1 MSRINL
7 GACCVLLSFLC
18 LNSLVE
24 AVAQESDPFA
34 EEGGFVQELGGGRG
48 GGGRGG
54 YAQVDGGRGSRGR
67 GGYEMDGGRGMMGG
81 EMGMGMEMSA
91 TQRIESVL
99 QQPLKS
105 PLEYQEQPLNEILNT
120 LQDEYEL
127 PILIDQ
133 KALEAVAIS
142 TDAPVTINL
151 RNMSLRSAL
160 NLILRQPALDGLVYT
175 IDNEV
180 LMITTEDYAN
190 DRLVVAVHRVDDLLK
205 DNFQFA
211 PGQQSPYSPL
221 VQVITSC
228 VRQDSWAVNGQ
239 GLGQVHLMQPGI
251 LVVSQTKQVQDEV
264 VSLLDKL
271 RKTRAEMQMTTEQT
285 AIE

>member
-1 MSRINL
+1 MSRTNL

-18 LNSLVE
+18 LNTFVE
-24 AVAQESDPFA
+24 AFAENDPFA
-34 EEGGFVQELGGGRG
+34 EEGGYVQDLGGGRG

-54 YAQVDGGRGSRGR
+54 YGGRGGGR
-67 GGYEMDGGRGMMGG
+67 GGYEMDGGRGMVMEG
-81 EMGMGMEMSA
+81 GMGMEMSA
-91 TQRIESVL
+91 AQRIESVL

-105 PLEYQEQPLNEILNT
+105 PLEYNEQPFNEIISM

-142 TDAPVTINL
+142 LDAPVTINL

-190 DRLVVAVHRVDDLLK
+190 DRLVVAVYRVDELVK
-205 DNFQFA
+205 DEVNYA
-211 PGQQSPYSPL
+211 PGQPGPYSPL

-228 VRQDSWAVNGQ
+228 VANHTWAINGS
-239 GLGQVHLMQPGI
+239 GEGQIHLMPPGI
-251 LVVSQTKQVQDEV
+251 LVVSQTKQVHAEV
-264 VSLLDKL
+264 EALLGKLVSV
-271 RKTRAEMQMTTEQT
+271 RSNMEQAEEPATVE
-285 AIE
+285 

>member
-18 LNSLVE
+18 LNTFVE
-24 AVAQESDPFA
+24 AFAENDPFA
-34 EEGGFVQELGGGRG
+34 EEGGYVQELGGRG

-54 YAQVDGGRGSRGR
+54 YGGRGG
-67 GGYEMDGGRGMMGG
+67 EMDGGRGMMGG

-99 QQPLKS
+99 QQPLKT
-105 PLEYQEQPLNEILNT
+105 PLQYEDQPLNEILSA
-120 LQDEYEL
+120 LQEEYDL
-127 PILIDQ
+127 PILIDHR
-133 KALEAVAIS
+133 AFESVAIS
-142 TDAPVTINL
+142 PDIEVTVNL

-160 NLILRQPALDGLVYT
+160 NLILRQPALDGIVHT

-190 DRLVVAVHRVDDLLK
+190 DRLVVAVHRVDDLVK
-205 DNFQFA
+205 DEVNYA
-211 PGQQSPYSPL
+211 PGQPGPFSPL

-228 VRQDSWAVNGQ
+228 VKSHTWAINGT
-239 GLGQVHLMQPGI
+239 GEGQIHLMQPGI
-251 LVVSQTKQVQDEV
+251 LVVSQTKPIQSEV
-264 VSLLDKL
+264 ASLIEQL
-271 RKTRAEMQMTTEQT
+271 RKTREEMEQAATE
-285 AIE
+285 

>member
-1 MSRINL
+1 MSRTNL

-18 LNSLVE
+18 LNTLVE
-24 AVAQESDPFA
+24 AVAEDDPFA
-34 EEGGFVQELGGGRG
+34 QEGGYVQELGGGRG

-54 YAQVDGGRGSRGR
+54 YEIDGGGRGGRGR
-67 GGYEMDGGRGMMGG
+67 GGYEIDGGRGMMGG

-91 TQRIESVL
+91 AQRIESVL

-142 TDAPVTINL
+142 PDAPVTINL

-190 DRLVVAVHRVDDLLK
+190 DRLVVAVYRVDELVK
-205 DNFQFA
+205 DEVNYA
-211 PGQQSPYSPL
+211 PGQPGPYSPL

-228 VRQDSWAVNGQ
+228 VANHTWAINGS
-239 GLGQVHLMQPGI
+239 GEGQIHLMPPGI
-251 LVVSQTKQVQDEV
+251 LVVSQTKQVHAEV
-264 VSLLDKL
+264 EALLGKL
-271 RKTRAEMQMTTEQT
+271 MSVRSNMEQAEEPATVE
-285 AIE
+285 